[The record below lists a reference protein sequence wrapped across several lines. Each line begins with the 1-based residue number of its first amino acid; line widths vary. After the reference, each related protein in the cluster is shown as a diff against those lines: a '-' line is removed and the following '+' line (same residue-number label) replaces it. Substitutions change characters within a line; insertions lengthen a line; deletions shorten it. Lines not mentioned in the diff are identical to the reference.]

1 MSERNTIARLLLA
14 AIAAVASAL
23 VVTACAIQLRGDA
36 DSAVWASPVTL
47 LRDPVAAE
55 LERCRTVT
63 SEQVANIQECRR
75 VWMENRRRFLGQ
87 SKAAG
92 APSVDAQPSTPTSSS
107 AQPKDLGPVLQHSSP
122 SATAESE

>member
-1 MSERNTIARLLLA
+1 MSVPNRITPLVLA

-23 VVTACAIQLRGDA
+23 VVTACAIQLRGDV

-63 SEQVANIQECRR
+63 SEQMANIQECRR

-87 SKAAG
+87 SRAAG
-92 APSVDAQPSTPTSSS
+92 APFVDAQPSTPTSSS
-107 AQPKDLGPVLQHSSP
+107 AQLKDLGPVLQHSSP
-122 SATAESE
+122 SAAAESE